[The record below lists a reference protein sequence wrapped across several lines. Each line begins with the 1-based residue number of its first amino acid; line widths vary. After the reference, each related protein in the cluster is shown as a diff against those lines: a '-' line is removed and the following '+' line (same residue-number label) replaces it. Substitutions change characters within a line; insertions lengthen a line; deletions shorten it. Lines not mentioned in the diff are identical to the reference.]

1 MIDIIKDFLLT
12 WKTTSSDRTKLQ
24 HTYLAAS
31 VALLLGAGVISLF
44 NREIGQNLLAVAVMA
59 AGVFLI
65 NAVVWSLLQSAVLL
79 RLVPRRTVTPKRAK
93 KK

>member
-1 MIDIIKDFLLT
+1 MIEIIKDFLLT

-24 HTYLAAS
+24 HTYLVAS
-31 VALLLGAGVISLF
+31 VALLLGAGVIGLF

-79 RLVPRRTVTPKRAK
+79 RLVPRRTVAIKRAK